1 MNSLKMN
8 KSINDKLKQIRL
20 IIFDLEGVLLVQS
33 EIDEQVID
41 NLSYSIEKAVKDFKE
56 RNIDFAIITARQH
69 DELIARLEEIPDCN
83 VLDSSIDKVSA
94 AEKIM
99 KSKQLNCNNIFFI
112 GDGILDIPLLRKCGL
127 SAAPKSAR
135 REVKRVVDF
144 IINGSNSNEIFKE
157 ILQLFDKIK
166 S

>member
-1 MNSLKMN
+1 MD
-8 KSINDKLKQIRL
+8 KSITEKLSQIRL
-20 IIFDLEGVLLVQS
+20 IIFDLEGVLLVKS
-33 EIDEQVID
+33 EINEQVID
-41 NLSYSIEKAVKDFKE
+41 NLSKSVEKAIKNFTE
-56 RNIDFAIITARQH
+56 RKIDFAIITARQH

-83 VLDSSIDKVSA
+83 ILDSAIDKVSA

-99 KSKQLNCNNIFFI
+99 KSKQLNCNNVFFI
-112 GDGILDIPLLRKCGL
+112 GDGILDIPLLKKCGL

-157 ILQLFDKIK
+157 IFLLFDKIK